1 MSNICSILNMTTVK
15 RQGSHNGSSITLKEA
30 IAMIRLVAG
39 DTGEGKTKNLIKMA
53 NEALK
58 TTKGHIVYID
68 LDSSHMYDL
77 RHEIRYINISD
88 FPIDTWH
95 EFYGFMC
102 GILSEDNDISEIYVD
117 GLLKQAH
124 VDTITDSDALITKL
138 KAVSDKFNVRFVFS
152 VNCDELR
159 LPEFLKNYLV
169 PA

>member
-1 MSNICSILNMTTVK
+1 
-15 RQGSHNGSSITLKEA
+15 
-30 IAMIRLVAG
+30 MIRIVAG
-39 DTGEGKTKNLIKMA
+39 DTGEGKTKNLIKMC

-88 FPIDTWH
+88 YPIDTWH

-102 GILSEDNDISEIYVD
+102 GILSEDNDISEIYAD

-124 VDTITDSDALITKL
+124 IDAITNSDELMDKL
-138 KAVSDKFNVRFVFS
+138 KFVSDKYDVRFIFS
-152 VNCDELR
+152 VNCSETEL
-159 LPEFLKNYLV
+159 PDFMETMVVN
-169 PA
+169 A